1 MHTAFLKTLAFLNAC
16 KMNECH
22 ADKLKWD
29 VVDFRCVRLWS
40 HVFAMTLRFK
50 IISMFAIHVQH
61 DWGHLRSLACPLTY
75 LGVGPLNFLSHVRR
89 HSAYKRLFA
98 SMSYRDV
105 ITGAT
110 RT

>member
-1 MHTAFLKTLAFLNAC
+1 
-16 KMNECH
+16 MNECH

-29 VVDFRCVRLWS
+29 VVDFRCVRLKG
-40 HVFAMTLRFK
+40 HVFAMILRFK

-89 HSAYKRLFA
+89 HSAYKRQFA
-98 SMSYRDV
+98 SMSYRDTHYLQLKLLSGKNARAWDS
-105 ITGAT
+105 IDFT
-110 RT
+110 